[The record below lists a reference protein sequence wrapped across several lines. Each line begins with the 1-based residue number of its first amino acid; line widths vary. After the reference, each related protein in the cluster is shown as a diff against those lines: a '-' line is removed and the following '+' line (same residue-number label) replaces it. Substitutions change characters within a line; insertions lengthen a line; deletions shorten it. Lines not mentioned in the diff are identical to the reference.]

1 MMEKSFYDFAPDAQ
15 VLLALEPEEVRGI
28 VLEYLNTLP
37 ESSANL
43 NRHNFGLAATFSKYP
58 QEYRER
64 VSRAVMEGW
73 SWLERQGLIAPRP
86 SGGGMGGDWISVTRK
101 GRGIKSRKD
110 IEAYQHANLL
120 PRQLL
125 HREVANAAL
134 PPFIRGNYD
143 SAVFEAF
150 KQVEIAVRTKG
161 KYAATDYGVAL
172 MRKAFDPN
180 TGPLRNPD
188 PAVPFGEREAEA
200 HLFAGAIGC
209 VKNPQSHRNVQITDP
224 GEAID
229 LLFVANRLMRIVEAR

>member
-125 HREVANAAL
+125 HRE
-134 PPFIRGNYD
+134 R
-143 SAVFEAF
+143 
-150 KQVEIAVRTKG
+150 RTLL
-161 KYAATDYGVAL
+161 Y
-172 MRKAFDPN
+172 
-180 TGPLRNPD
+180 LRS
-188 PAVPFGEREAEA
+188 FGGTTTLQSSKRSSRLRSPCGLRASM
-200 HLFAGAIGC
+200 
-209 VKNPQSHRNVQITDP
+209 PQPTTAWR
-224 GEAID
+224 
-229 LLFVANRLMRIVEAR
+229 